1 MPSNSLKKTHVDNT
15 YAHVWKSEPHS
26 SNTHVIVCLSGL
38 YSLAYHGYMRKT
50 VEDLLMI
57 RGIADTYQIIVYE
70 NPRKSSLEIQ
80 EEVVEYINTINRET
94 EGGLEELIIL
104 GFSAGGILAS
114 HVMHQ
119 LTDLSATKKIITYD
133 TPFHMVNT
141 MQSLNRAFVSTIAL
155 RYFHYEIT
163 SLYYR
168 HYNYMNIKHHI
179 LPNYSGLESSLEMV
193 EKIHG
198 LSREQLNHYCRFQVE
213 QLEKMVLVNIYCKYD
228 PVVHRDHSIGTIQ
241 FLYPNWRIYN
251 VEKPLVGHCSDMVY
265 GRAYLKDIIEA
276 IERK

>member
-1 MPSNSLKKTHVDNT
+1 
-15 YAHVWKSEPHS
+15 
-26 SNTHVIVCLSGL
+26 
-38 YSLAYHGYMRKT
+38 MRKT